1 MRDKLE
7 NVSYETIPLLRP
19 FWIGKERPWEPSV
32 SYEII
37 SAFYPLDEK
46 MLLLK
51 MVRVLCALSLMKMA
65 SETSD
70 NSARRMWEDDD
81 RLKRIKHE
89 RKNNLKIV
97 RHIEN
102 AH

>member
-19 FWIGKERPWEPSV
+19 FWIGKEKTWEPSV

-46 MLLLK
+46 NVSIKNGSRSMRFIFDEDGFRN
-51 MVRVLCALSLMKMA
+51 VRQFRA
-65 SETSD
+65 
-70 NSARRMWEDDD
+70 
-81 RLKRIKHE
+81 
-89 RKNNLKIV
+89 
-97 RHIEN
+97 EN
-102 AH
+102 VGR